1 MMIRRVRSLYCGKL
15 RLACERR
22 YYTLRIP
29 KSIALRMYERLR
41 EFQDNR
47 VRKPE
52 LLDAR
57 GNLANLTPRVS
68 PGIVRIGSQDP
79 CSLIAN

>member
-41 EFQDNR
+41 EFQD
-47 VRKPE
+47 K
-52 LLDAR
+52 
-57 GNLANLTPRVS
+57 VS
-68 PGIVRIGSQDP
+68 RAD
-79 CSLIAN
+79 